1 MVINIGRGPQDRR
14 LVDALAT
21 TIQTVFPTIYISD
34 LAGSFNTLL
43 FATRQTTELD
53 NYLANYVQLMN
64 DPTTPPQL
72 LAVMATTYEGLQPL
86 PEPSKIIFTDDR
98 APVEQITNSIILN
111 FLLSGETEALE

>member
-1 MVINIGRGPQDRR
+1 
-14 LVDALAT
+14 
-21 TIQTVFPTIYISD
+21 
-34 LAGSFNTLL
+34 
-43 FATRQTTELD
+43 
-53 NYLANYVQLMN
+53 MN

-111 FLLSGETEALE
+111 FLLSGETKALE